1 MSFYVIKLAKT
12 LTIVVQ
18 ELTCYYFNIGTG

>member
-1 MSFYVIKLAKT
+1 KSKT

-18 ELTCYYFNIGTG
+18 QSKCPMMRISYN